1 MTQVHDI
8 LDAINEARTALDER
22 PQLKSYIQELE
33 TNLRQSQTHAQ
44 ALEVNIQGYK
54 SDISGLTDKIRSLEV
69 ERDDAGFRE
78 LEAQDK
84 LDALRNVVLGV
95 HTTLEKTLP
104 KAEPIVE
111 APVVNEVAPQ
121 AGTTSVTI
129 EPTPEPTPGSTLY
142 GSSYVLVPETQAQS
156 NPIPTPEPNRPYSG
170 KAYNEQPMVSRTEW
184 IEGGGTDY
192 GYWNES
198 TNSDFDRS
206 KC

>member
-22 PQLKSYIQELE
+22 PQL
-33 TNLRQSQTHAQ
+33 QSQVEQLTKSLAKAEQHSC
-44 ALEVNIQGYK
+44 ALELHIRNYK
-54 SDISGLTDKIRSLEV
+54 EEIANLNAKVRSLEV

-111 APVVNEVAPQ
+111 APVVVAPQ
-121 AGTTSVTI
+121 AGTTSVAA
-129 EPTPEPTPGSTLY
+129 EPTSEPTSGSTMY
-142 GSSYVLVPETQAQS
+142 GSSYAPETPAQS
-156 NPIPTPEPNRPYSG
+156 NPTPMPEPNRPYSG

-198 TNSDFDRS
+198 THSDFDRS